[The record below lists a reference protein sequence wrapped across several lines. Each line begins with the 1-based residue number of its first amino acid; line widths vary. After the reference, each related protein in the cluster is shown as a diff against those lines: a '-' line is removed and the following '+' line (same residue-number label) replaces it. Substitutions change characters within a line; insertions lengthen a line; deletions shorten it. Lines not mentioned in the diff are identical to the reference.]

1 MFNYTGNILT
11 FKMIGF
17 KVDPLNIA
25 QTLTEYTECPTKR
38 LKNFGRL
45 LIGLFCVKN
54 CVSLWSKITNFS

>member
-1 MFNYTGNILT
+1 
-11 FKMIGF
+11 MIGF